1 LRQIKSDT
9 IYISEGKT
17 PYQAD
22 SLFVSDSLQG
32 SNDSLVHFKDSSIN
46 SENRIKH
53 TKNSVLNQHILQSHT
68 RKPIPRHQLNTDWI
82 SGLLILCFALLAF
95 SKVFYK
101 KRLQQVFLSFLS
113 SRYQHIMQRDR
124 HIFKDRISVPLFLI
138 YTISFSLLIY
148 QSLGH
153 FFPTYEF
160 PVHYGS
166 LFFLIM
172 LFVLALGIIKIIL
185 ILFYGMVF
193 KSYYIRSELI
203 VTNFIFNV
211 GFGILLL
218 PILVIAIYAPSSIFL
233 YIGIFLWLFSLVYKA
248 FRQVFTRI
256 PDTKFSLFNR
266 FIYLCTFEITP
277 VLVLIKLI
285 LSELE

>member
-1 LRQIKSDT
+1 MRQIKSDT
-9 IYISEGKT
+9 TYIFEGNT

-22 SLFVSDSLQG
+22 SPFMSDSLQG

-46 SENRIKH
+46 AENSIKH
-53 TKNSVLNQHILQSHT
+53 PKNSVLNQHILQSQT
-68 RKPIPRHQLNTDWI
+68 RQPIPRQQLNTDWI
-82 SGLLILCFALLAF
+82 SGLLILCFVLLAF
-95 SKVFYK
+95 SKVFYN
-101 KRLQQVFLSFLS
+101 KRLQQIFLSFLS
-113 SRYQHIMQRDR
+113 SRYQHIMQRDG
-124 HIFKDRISVPLFLI
+124 HIFKDRISIPLFLI
-138 YTISFSLLIY
+138 YTISFSLLIH

-160 PVHYGS
+160 PVDSSS
-166 LFFLIM
+166 LFFLII
-172 LFVLALGIIKIIL
+172 LSVLALEIIKIIL

-218 PILVIAIYAPSSIFL
+218 PILVIAIYVPSQKIL
-233 YIGIFLWLFSLVYKA
+233 YLGIFLWLFSLGYKA
-248 FRQVFTRI
+248 LRQVFTRI

-277 VLVLIKLI
+277 VLVLIKLVM
-285 LSELE
+285 SELR